1 MTDDFTR
8 IRGMNEYVANRLS
21 EVGIPT
27 YSKLASMSPEEIISR
42 LGTEAGYTVE
52 AIEKRDWISQASALA
67 LKSVTGK
74 SAEEVESSQADLT
87 EVSYVIEL
95 LLDKNKRVRRTKV
108 LHVKSNEDQVWKGW
122 ESARLLDYFV
132 NRPELR
138 LVDEKPFALFAK
150 SSRTES
156 SQKPA
161 AMVSESAK
169 SNGLKKDPDNQI
181 RSTAQF
187 TSAGKVRP
195 RSFEVINLL
204 TNQPCNSLGE
214 GKPYNLRLSLDLTE
228 ASLSDKEPLICIMV
242 VNAIR
247 MEDRWRQTICSNNC
261 KIAPAKKVYLNF
273 EGGALTAGIYR
284 LVATVTLSQMPGRES
299 QRRDYTVHLESGL
312 VQIT

>member
-8 IRGMNEYVANRLS
+8 IRGINEDAANRLN
-21 EVGIPT
+21 EVGVLT

-52 AIEKRDWISQASALA
+52 AIEKRDWINQASALA
-67 LKSVTGK
+67 LKSVAGE
-74 SAEEVESSQADLT
+74 SLEEVDISQADLT

-95 LLDKNKRVRRTKV
+95 LLDKHKRVRRTKV
-108 LHVKSNEDQVWKGW
+108 LHVKSNQEQVWKGW

-132 NRPELR
+132 NRPELS
-138 LVDEKPFALFAK
+138 LVDEKPFALLAK

-161 AMVSESAK
+161 ATFSESAK
-169 SNGLKKDPDNQI
+169 SNGLKKEPDNQI
-181 RSTAQF
+181 RSTTQL

-195 RSFEVINLL
+195 RLFEVINLL
-204 TNQPCNSLGE
+204 TNKPCNLFGE

-228 ASLSDKEPLICIMV
+228 ACLSDTEPLICIVV

-247 MEDRWRQTICSNNC
+247 MEDRWRQTICRNNC

-273 EGGALTAGIYR
+273 EGAALTAGIYR

-299 QRRDYTVHLESGL
+299 QRRDYTVHLESSL
-312 VQIT
+312 IQIT